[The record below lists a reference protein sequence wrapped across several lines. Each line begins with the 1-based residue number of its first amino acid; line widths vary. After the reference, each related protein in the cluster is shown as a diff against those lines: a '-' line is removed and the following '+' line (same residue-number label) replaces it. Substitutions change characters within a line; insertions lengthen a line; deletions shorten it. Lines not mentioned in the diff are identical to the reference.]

1 MSTGGV
7 DRIPTRMAALQ
18 NTAARSRP
26 LAGIGDFSS
35 RLTGVV
41 ASGRSPISSA
51 KSELAWTGHSQ
62 ISNGDVDK
70 NPTERPLSKNA
81 AACSRPEAEV
91 AIAKKRTPNLD

>member
-1 MSTGGV
+1 LGLLLAE
-7 DRIPTRMAALQ
+7 DRLCSAFAKA
-18 NTAARSRP
+18 AARRHYRP
-26 LAGIGDFSS
+26 EAGIGDFSG
-35 RLTGVV
+35 RLPGVV

-70 NPTERPLSKNA
+70 NPTERPPSKNA